1 MKFHLFIK
9 IKNIMT
15 FVGKWMQLDIII
27 SKLSLSQDKYIPP
40 NYA

>member
-1 MKFHLFIK
+1 MKFHSVIK

-15 FVGKWMQLDIII
+15 FVGKWMQLDFII